1 MKKGFKLLLLTS
13 ILTLNVFL
21 SWSQTS
27 SMVGNNI
34 AVFYPNN
41 FNPSGTLPS
50 LIFQNEF
57 VNKGNVPAKWAIKPI
72 FSTENGKSV
81 VKIPYSGNVDF
92 YGNGEVTGA
101 LRRNNTKVTLWNSD
115 SGAFALDNG
124 KRLYQS
130 HPWIM
135 GVRAN
140 GTAFGIIADNTWKQ
154 YFDIKNP
161 IKITSEG
168 PGFRVIIIER
178 NSPEELIKT
187 LADLTGKMELPA
199 LWTLGY
205 QQSRYSYVPDT
216 KVMSIA
222 DEFRS
227 RKIPCDVLWLDIDYM
242 DNYKIFTFD
251 PKGFANPKG
260 LNDYLHSKNFK
271 SVYMIDPGV
280 KTQAGYDVYDQGTA
294 GNHWVKKADGTE
306 FTGKVWPPVVSFPDF
321 TKPETRAWWATLYP
335 KFMANGIDGIWND
348 MNEPSVFDSPGG
360 TMPETN
366 LHGGGGGLPA
376 GSHLRYHNVYGFLM
390 AKASNEGIAKANP
403 DKRPF
408 LLSRSNF
415 LGGQKYAA
423 TWTGDNVSSWD
434 HLKMSI
440 PMSITLGLSGQP
452 ISGPDIGGFLGNCT
466 ADLLGHWTA
475 LGAYYPFARNHS
487 VGPVN
492 QEPWAFGIE
501 IENVCR
507 TAINRRYKLM
517 PYLYTLLREASQ
529 TGIPIMRPVFFSNF
543 ADKSLRAEEQS
554 FLLGKDLLVVPRW
567 AVNPNLPKG
576 NWNKVTLET
585 TEDDKYQALLY
596 VRPGAIIPTGEVIQS
611 TVEYNS
617 DKITYL
623 MNPSENGTATGKLY
637 YDNGEGFG
645 YKTKDYAVHT
655 ITATRNNATTLKVV
669 INQTEGNKKINRTSR
684 IGYVTDKG
692 IVYSDWST
700 SNVLYIPIIKD
711 KNPNLDISLI
721 NSMYLKGSFNPDL
734 MPMKNVGEKRW
745 KIDSLNLKAG
755 KTYTLKFV
763 QTKNKPRLEWG
774 GAIGITGKA
783 IQTAGADAVI
793 SFTVTKDGYYSV
805 AFDESTMEYLVQKTP
820 TLTLSIVGDA
830 TSIGWDP
837 KGLSMQQSVDDLNI
851 FTWTGTLTAS
861 NGGTEG
867 TFKFHSGTGGFCDD
881 VWLYATIADQSLSDT
896 TFSKT
901 KGCTAPDNKWKVQAG
916 ETGTY
921 KITIDLSTQKISI
934 VKTVISLY

>member
-1 MKKGFKLLLLTS
+1 MKKGFKQFILTS
-13 ILTLNVFL
+13 ILALNVFI

-27 SMVGNNI
+27 NMVGDNI

-50 LIFQNEF
+50 LIFQNDF
-57 VNKGNVPAKWAIKPI
+57 TNKGNVPAAWAIKPV
-72 FSTENGKSV
+72 FSIENGKSV
-81 VKIPYSGNVDF
+81 VEIPYSGDIDF

-101 LRRNNTKVTLWNSD
+101 LRRNNTNVTLWNSD
-115 SGAFALDNG
+115 SGAFSLDNG

-154 YFDIKNP
+154 YFEIKNP

-227 RKIPCDVLWLDIDYM
+227 RKIPCDVLWMDIDYM

-348 MNEPSVFDSPGG
+348 MNEPSVFDGPGG

-366 LHGGGGGLPA
+366 LHAGGGGLPA
-376 GSHLRYHNVYGFLM
+376 GSHLRYHNVYGYLM
-390 AKASNEGIAKANP
+390 VKASYEGIAKANP

-517 PYLYTLLREASQ
+517 PYSYTLLREASQ
-529 TGIPIMRPVFFSNF
+529 TGMPMMRPVFFSNF

-585 TEDDKYQALLY
+585 TADDNYQALLY
-596 VRPGAIIPTGEVIQS
+596 VRPGAIIPVGEVIQS

-700 SNVLYIPIIKD
+700 SNVRYIPIIKD
-711 KNPNLDISLI
+711 KNPKLDISLI

-734 MPMKNVGEKRW
+734 MPMKNVGEKKW

-755 KTYTLKFV
+755 KTYTLKFI
-763 QTKNKPRLEWG
+763 QTKSKPRLEWG

-783 IQTAGADAVI
+783 MQKADTNATI
-793 SFTVTKDGYYSV
+793 SFTVSKDAYYSI
-805 AFDESTMEYLVQKTP
+805 AFDQATLEYSIQKTP
-820 TLTLSIVGDA
+820 TLTLAIVGDA
-830 TSIGWDP
+830 TSIGWDS
-837 KGLSMQQSVDDLNI
+837 KGLSMQQSVDDLNV

-861 NGGTEG
+861 TGGTEG
-867 TFKFHSGTGGFCDD
+867 KFKFHSGTGGFCDD
-881 VWLYATIADQSLSDT
+881 VWLYASFADQSLSDT

-921 KITIDLSTQKISI
+921 KITIDLSTKKISI
-934 VKTVISLY
+934 VKTVISLD